1 MWDMWWRYWLKCE
14 PNIWIRLCQ
23 HIDEESIV
31 WRKGTYEVQVLSKTD
46 SSKNG
51 CNDITHYIMYVSSYV
66 HYHVC
71 ISKVGCLMNQFVLY
85 TCNIK
90 NLPLKNVGTLTKFK
104 RWWPK
109 LLVVDEIWGL
119 LVEFW
124 TMHLLLSSNMKKPCR
139 CWNCLPTNCSKGGK
153 HVSNKVSKNSQT
165 TKRSP

>member
-1 MWDMWWRYWLKCE
+1 MWDMRWWHWLKRE

-23 HIDEESIV
+23 HTDKKSIV
-31 WRKGTYEVQVLSKTD
+31 WRKGTYEVQVLSKT
-46 SSKNG
+46 

-71 ISKVGCLMNQFVLY
+71 ISKKGCLMNQLVLY

-90 NLPLKNVGTLTKFK
+90 NLPFTNVGTLTKFK
-104 RWWPK
+104 RWCQK

-124 TMHLLLSSNMKKPCR
+124 TMHLLLSSNMKKTSR
-139 CWNCLPTNCSKGGK
+139 CWNCLPTNCLEGGK
-153 HVSNKVSKNSQT
+153 HVSTKNSQT